1 MIRFNV
7 IGIGF
12 LDIEEGQSIGFK
24 VQNQHFRFADISL
37 GRSVQFSIP
46 ATDRNRLLLGF
57 GDDPADYGTALRRN
71 LGCQMVYDGG
81 AVKGILQVTSF
92 DGDAF
97 KCVFYIGGLS
107 WVDRLNEM
115 SMKDVPDMTGS
126 VVWAQATPVANA
138 DTVDPNNGM
147 VQLVKYDNNIND
159 FTAWQLAPSVH
170 LKTLVGQVC
179 ANLGV
184 TLSENIPSDLWLVAG
199 KMSGGVE
206 DTVTFAATTDTDGT
220 ITQTQNYFD
229 VSDGQI
235 NWKAAGLFSTV
246 HHEPCRFFKALV
258 DVDITFPNSFPP
270 TVYAPHRSR
279 STSYQQYLGDYHPD
293 EIYNAMTGQTIGY
306 TFYGEPLAGRTVTI
320 KKDTEFFFTDMAPS
334 SLVGYSRTCAP
345 FTFQCTATRNNVL
358 NLSETWKMENN
369 MPDMTVF
376 EFLRSVALATG
387 MELTIDPDDGITID
401 DATYG
406 QAGDFLPIEKV
417 TSVDSVER
425 VVEAWGKKQR
435 NTITFDDEDY
445 VTNHITSPYNVD
457 NEHLEEE
464 SDDKQSKFSG
474 GELGANGIVIA
485 DVDTSNKFTGKK
497 WTIARATA
505 GSTYLQRVEEPQPVG
520 YDDIAANST
529 CLKVKVAAKEADL
542 FALTPSTTFLWRGM
556 AYIWTDAS
564 LSAGVMSL
572 TLQKVSQPPTMTP
585 NYLKFVANSAVAAIQ
600 LNALGANASMLDAV
614 VYFST
619 DDGVTWSEY
628 TYGDTISLAEGE
640 SVLFKGLND
649 YFSRQADAYY
659 NFSMVGSIAASGHVT
674 SLLNELGG
682 DVPLKTCAF
691 AHLFDGCTSLTTA
704 PELPSMD
711 LDSFCYWMTFQGCSS
726 LSSIPELPAN
736 ILDNNCYTQMF
747 KGCSGITAAVLPATT
762 LASNCYGSIF
772 ENCTALSSVE
782 MRSDDISPS
791 NCLFVWLRNVAASG
805 TLTCDSSLVLP
816 SGASGLPTGWT
827 RVNL

>member
-12 LDIEEGQSIGFK
+12 LDIDEGQSIGFK

-46 ATDRNRLLLGF
+46 ATDRNRILLGF
-57 GDDPADYGTALRRN
+57 ADDPADYGSALRRN
-71 LGCQMVYDGG
+71 FDCQMVYDGG
-81 AVKGILQVTSF
+81 EVKGKLQVVSL

-115 SMKDVPDMTGS
+115 SMMEVPDMTGS

-147 VQLVKYDNNIND
+147 VQIVKYDNNIND

-170 LKTLVGQVC
+170 LKTLVGRVC

-184 TLSENIPSDLWLVAG
+184 TLSENIPSNLWLVAG
-199 KMSGGVE
+199 KLSGGVE

-235 NWKAAGLFSTV
+235 HWKASGLFSTV
-246 HHEPCRFFKALV
+246 HHEPCRFFKSLV
-258 DVDITFPNSFPP
+258 DVDLTFPNSFPP

-279 STSYQQYLGDYHPD
+279 STSYQQYLGEYHPD

-320 KKDTEFFFTDMAPS
+320 KKDTEFFFTDMAPGS
-334 SLVGYSRTCAP
+334 MVGYSRTCAP
-345 FTFQCTATRNNVL
+345 FNFQCTATRNNVL
-358 NLSETWKMENN
+358 SLGETWKLENN

-401 DATYG
+401 EGSYG
-406 QAGDFLPIEKV
+406 QPSDFLPLEKV

-435 NTITFDDEDY
+435 DTVIFDDEDY

-485 DVDTSNKFTGKK
+485 DVDTSNKFTGKR

-505 GSTYLQRVEEPQPVG
+505 DSVWLQRIEPPQPLG

-529 CLKVKVAAKEADL
+529 CLKVKMAAEEADL
-542 FALTPSTTFLWRGM
+542 FSLTPSTTFLWRGM

-564 LSAGVMSL
+564 LSAGIMSL
-572 TLQKVSQPPTMTP
+572 TLQKVSQAP
-585 NYLKFVANSAVAAIQ
+585 NA
-600 LNALGANASMLDAV
+600 
-614 VYFST
+614 
-619 DDGVTWSEY
+619 E
-628 TYGDTISLAEGE
+628 IS
-640 SVLFKGLND
+640 
-649 YFSRQADAYY
+649 
-659 NFSMVGSIAASGHVT
+659 
-674 SLLNELGG
+674 
-682 DVPLKTCAF
+682 
-691 AHLFDGCTSLTTA
+691 
-704 PELPSMD
+704 
-711 LDSFCYWMTFQGCSS
+711 
-726 LSSIPELPAN
+726 
-736 ILDNNCYTQMF
+736 
-747 KGCSGITAAVLPATT
+747 
-762 LASNCYGSIF
+762 
-772 ENCTALSSVE
+772 
-782 MRSDDISPS
+782 
-791 NCLFVWLRNVAASG
+791 RNVS
-805 TLTCDSSLVLP
+805 
-816 SGASGLPTGWT
+816 
-827 RVNL
+827 